1 MPVELAELVG
11 LIGRALDAGSF
22 ERAAA
27 LAFRLR
33 EHTVRAF
40 GVEHPNTLEALSLE
54 AFVAHRSENHRVA
67 TTTCLE
73 LARIRFLRSDP
84 RAREELTRAVAAWRL
99 VDDVPFAVEHGQA
112 LFGLWTALVE
122 RHGPAPEDAELM
134 RRVNRRI
141 HGLANAPGGHVTG
154 VA

>member
-1 MPVELAELVG
+1 MELAELVG

-112 LFGLWTALVE
+112 LLGLWTALVE